1 MVLGRM
7 VYCLHLFKN
16 LTYVKRDVIKNMFT
30 KSIWRMLPNLA
41 GFSDPLN
48 WNTYL
53 LLKFWCPSNAL
64 PCMHFCILSKSTLH
78 KVYQTN
84 KTPSGHVCQLTPPPP
99 PPPPPQQQQQ
109 QQQQQKLTNTQT
121 PAVIFFQ
128 LPWNFLSHWNSQT
141 PLNLRNSNVRFWDSQ
156 KLRAFSPTNGGFSS
170 RNL

>member
-53 LLKFWCPSNAL
+53 LLKVWCPSNAL
-64 PCMHFCILSKSTLH
+64 PCLHFCILSKSTLH

-84 KTPSGHVCQLTPPPP
+84 QNTSGHVCQLTPPPP
-99 PPPPPQQQQQ
+99 PPPPPTTTTTTTTTTKNTNSCRDLFSTALEFPVSLELTDSAKP
-109 QQQQQKLTNTQT
+109 QKLQRQVLGF
-121 PAVIFFQ
+121 PKPESFF
-128 LPWNFLSHWNSQT
+128 P
-141 PLNLRNSNVRFWDSQ
+141 
-156 KLRAFSPTNGGFSS
+156 
-170 RNL
+170 